1 MKTSSQAGI
10 CHSTHPAKT
19 VIIAIIISETLGVI
33 YASRSHRFTGPH
45 AVGNFGGALK
55 DIPAEELASTVIKET
70 LDRSGLDPARVD
82 DVILGHGYPSGENPA
97 IGRLALLKA
106 GLPIEVPGY
115 QLDRRCSS
123 GLQAILNACMMVQT
137 ENADV
142 VVAGGVESM
151 SNAEFYVNESRWGA
165 RFGSV
170 TLHDRLSR
178 ARETISPEDRFGYIS
193 GMVETAE
200 NLAKQ
205 YEISREEQDEYALRS
220 HQRAVAAKESG
231 KFDSQIVPISIPQR
245 RGDPVVFDKDEGPRS
260 DSSMDVLGRLRPVM
274 KDGSVSAGNSSS
286 QNDAASVCLVVA
298 EDKLEELGLEAMG
311 FLKGWVVTGC
321 HPATMGIGPVPA
333 VSKLMDK
340 VGMSLS
346 DIDLIELNEAF
357 AAQVLAV
364 LREWKL
370 PNEDNL
376 NVNGS
381 GISLGHPIAATG
393 ARILTTLL
401 NEMEAKD
408 VQYGLETMCVGG
420 GQGVAALFERR

>member
-1 MKTSSQAGI
+1 MRR
-10 CHSTHPAKT
+10 
-19 VIIAIIISETLGVI
+19 VAIVSPVRT
-33 YASRSHRFTGPH
+33 
-45 AVGNFGGALK
+45 AVGYFGGTLK
-55 DIPAEELASTVIKET
+55 DIPAEELACTVIKET
-70 LDRSGLDPARVD
+70 LERSNLDPAKVD

-142 VVAGGVESM
+142 VIAGGVESM

-170 TLHDRLSR
+170 TLHDRLAR

-205 YEISREEQDEYALRS
+205 YEISREEQDEYSLRS
-220 HQRAVAAKESG
+220 HQRAVAAQEAG
-231 KFDSQIVPISIPQR
+231 KFDSQIVPIEIPQR
-245 RGDPVVFDKDEGPRS
+245 RGDPVIFNKDEGPRG
-260 DSSMDVLGRLRPVM
+260 DSSMEVLGRLRPVM
-274 KDGSVSAGNSSS
+274 KDGSVSAGNASS
-286 QNDAASVCLVVA
+286 QNDAASVCMVVA
-298 EDKLEELGLEAMG
+298 EDKLDELGLEPMG

-333 VSKLMDK
+333 VSKLMEK
-340 VGMSLS
+340 TGMSLA
-346 DIDLIELNEAF
+346 DMDVIELNEAF

-401 NEMEAKD
+401 NEMEQRDA
-408 VQYGLETMCVGG
+408 QFGLETMCVGG
-420 GQGVAALFERR
+420 GQGVAAMFERK

>member
-1 MKTSSQAGI
+1 MRD
-10 CHSTHPAKT
+10 
-19 VIIAIIISETLGVI
+19 VAIVSPVRT
-33 YASRSHRFTGPH
+33 
-45 AVGNFGGALK
+45 AVGNFGGTIR
-55 DIPAEELASTVIKET
+55 DIQAAELGSFVIKEV
-70 LDRSGLDPARVD
+70 LDRSGLDPAKVD

-97 IGRLALLKA
+97 IGRLSSLKA

-123 GLQAILNACMMVQT
+123 GLQAILNAAMLVQT

-151 SNAEFYVNESRWGA
+151 SNAEFYVNETRWGA

-170 TLHDRLSR
+170 TFHDRLAR
-178 ARETISPEDRFGYIS
+178 ARETISPEGRFGYIS

-220 HQRAVAAKESG
+220 HQRAVAASEG
-231 KFDSQIVPISIPQR
+231 NRFDREIVAVPVPQR
-245 RGDPVVFDKDEGPRS
+245 RGDPVDFEKDEGPRADTS
-260 DSSMDVLGRLRPVM
+260 VEALARLRPITT
-274 KDGSVSAGNSSS
+274 DGTVTAGNASS

-298 EDKLEELGLEAMG
+298 GDKLEELGLKPMG
-311 FLKGWVVTGC
+311 FLKGWAVTGC
-321 HPATMGIGPVPA
+321 HPAYMGIGPVAA
-333 VSKLMDK
+333 VAKVMSK
-340 VGMSLS
+340 VGMSLE
-346 DIDLIELNEAF
+346 DMDLIELNEAF

-370 PNEDNL
+370 PNQDKL

-401 NEMEAKD
+401 HEMERRD
-408 VQYGLETMCVGG
+408 VQFGLETMCVGG
-420 GQGVAALFERR
+420 GQGVAAMFERR

>member
-1 MKTSSQAGI
+1 MRE
-10 CHSTHPAKT
+10 
-19 VIIAIIISETLGVI
+19 VAIVSPVRT
-33 YASRSHRFTGPH
+33 
-45 AVGNFGGALK
+45 AVGGFGGTLRGVQAS
-55 DIPAEELASTVIKET
+55 ELGSTVIKET
-70 LDRSGLDPARVD
+70 LDRSGLDPAKVD

-97 IGRLALLKA
+97 IGRLSSLKA

-123 GLQAILNACMMVQT
+123 GLQAILNAAMLVQT
-137 ENADV
+137 DNADV

-170 TLHDRLSR
+170 TLHDRLAR
-178 ARETISPEDRFGYIS
+178 ARETISPEERFGYIS
-193 GMVETAE
+193 GMIETAE

-205 YEISREEQDEYALRS
+205 YEISREEQDDYAVRS
-220 HQRAVAAKESG
+220 HQRAVAASDGG
-231 KFDSQIVPISIPQR
+231 KFEKEIVDVPVPQR
-245 RGDPVVFDKDEGPRS
+245 RGDPVPFNKDEGPRADTS
-260 DSSMDVLGRLRPVM
+260 LDALGRLRPIM
-274 KDGSVSAGNSSS
+274 DDGTVTAGNASS

-298 EDKLEELGLEAMG
+298 ADKLDELGLKPMG
-311 FLKGWVVTGC
+311 FLRGWAVTGC
-321 HPATMGIGPVPA
+321 HPAYMGIGPVSA
-333 VSKLMDK
+333 VAKVMGK
-340 VGMSLS
+340 VGVTLEDM
-346 DIDLIELNEAF
+346 DLIELNEAF

-370 PNEDNL
+370 PNEDKL

-401 NEMEAKD
+401 HEMERRDARF
-408 VQYGLETMCVGG
+408 GLETMCVGG
-420 GQGVAALFERR
+420 GQGVAAVFERR

>member
-1 MKTSSQAGI
+1 MRR
-10 CHSTHPAKT
+10 
-19 VIIAIIISETLGVI
+19 VAIVSPVRT
-33 YASRSHRFTGPH
+33 
-45 AVGNFGGALK
+45 AVGNFGGAMK
-55 DIPAEELASTVIKET
+55 DVSAEDLASTVIKET
-70 LDRSGLDPARVD
+70 LERSKLDPTKVD

-142 VVAGGVESM
+142 VIAGGVESM
-151 SNAEFYVNESRWGA
+151 SNAEYYVNESRWGA

-170 TLHDRLSR
+170 TLHDRLAR
-178 ARETISPEDRFGYIS
+178 ARETISPEDRFGVIS

-200 NLAKQ
+200 NLAKE
-205 YEISREEQDEYALRS
+205 YEISREEQDEYSLRS
-220 HQRAVAAKESG
+220 HQRAVAAQESG
-231 KFDSQIVPISIPQR
+231 RFDAEIVSVEIPQR
-245 RGDPVVFDKDEGPRS
+245 RGDPVVFNKDEGPRA
-260 DSSMDVLGRLRPVM
+260 DTSMEVLGRLRPVM
-274 KDGSVSAGNSSS
+274 KDGSVSAGNASS

-298 EDKLEELGLEAMG
+298 EDKLEELSLEPMG

-333 VSKLMDK
+333 VNKLMDK
-340 VGMSLS
+340 VGMSLT
-346 DIDLIELNEAF
+346 DMDVIELNEAF

-370 PNEDNL
+370 LNHDNL

-401 NEMEAKD
+401 NEMERRDA
-408 VQYGLETMCVGG
+408 QFGLETMCVGG
-420 GQGVAALFERR
+420 GQGVAAIFERK

>member
-1 MKTSSQAGI
+1 MRR
-10 CHSTHPAKT
+10 
-19 VIIAIIISETLGVI
+19 VAIVSPVRT
-33 YASRSHRFTGPH
+33 
-45 AVGNFGGALK
+45 AVGNFGGALR
-55 DIPAEELASTVIKET
+55 DVPAEELASTVIKET
-70 LDRSGLDPARVD
+70 LDRSGLDPAKVD

-245 RGDPVVFDKDEGPRS
+245 RGDPVVFDKDEGPRG
-260 DSSMDVLGRLRPVM
+260 DSSMEVLGRLRPVM
-274 KDGSVSAGNSSS
+274 TDGSVSAGNSSS

-340 VGMSLS
+340 VGMSLG
-346 DIDLIELNEAF
+346 DMDLIELNEAF

-381 GISLGHPIAATG
+381 DISLGHPITATG

-401 NEMEAKD
+401 TEMEARD
-408 VQYGLETMCVGG
+408 AQFGLETMCVGG
-420 GQGVAALFERR
+420 GQGVAAMFERR

>member
-1 MKTSSQAGI
+1 MRR
-10 CHSTHPAKT
+10 
-19 VIIAIIISETLGVI
+19 VAIVSPVRT
-33 YASRSHRFTGPH
+33 

-70 LDRSGLDPARVD
+70 LHRSGLDPAKVD

-115 QLDRRCSS
+115 QLDRRCAS

-142 VVAGGVESM
+142 VIAGGVESM
-151 SNAEFYVNESRWGA
+151 SNAEYYVNESRWGA

-170 TLHDRLSR
+170 TLHDRLAR
-178 ARETISPEDRFGYIS
+178 ARETISPEDRFGVIS

-205 YEISREEQDEYALRS
+205 YEISREEQDEYSLRS
-220 HQRAVAAKESG
+220 HQRAVAAQESG
-231 KFDSQIVPISIPQR
+231 KFDSQIVPIEIPQR
-245 RGDPVVFDKDEGPRS
+245 RGDPKIFDKDEGPRG
-260 DSSMDVLGRLRPVM
+260 DSSMEVLGRLRPVM
-274 KDGSVSAGNSSS
+274 KDGTVSAGNASS
-286 QNDAASVCLVVA
+286 QNDAASVCLLVA

-333 VSKLMDK
+333 VSKLMSK
-340 VGMSLS
+340 LGMSIT
-346 DIDLIELNEAF
+346 DMDVIELNEAF

-408 VQYGLETMCVGG
+408 AQFGLETMCVGG
-420 GQGVAALFERR
+420 GQGVAAVFERR